1 MGPRFLDLV
10 RSGVQTAG
18 GVVQVSVCGGLAV
31 EVLDSIIDGLSK
43 LSAVMESGGKI
54 AHTTLQLVRGKDKVD
69 PEIKKGIVDLLDNL
83 LEAQQ
88 TNLALQEKLAL
99 LRTELHAMK
108 AAQDDLE
115 RYVLTQ
121 TPGGALVYAVRDPG
135 RTGEPAHTLCANCY
149 TGGKKS
155 VLQALGNLFH
165 RCPACG
171 SDFKT
176 SAGSQMI
183 ASSGDGRRFDGF

>member
-1 MGPRFLDLV
+1 ME
-10 RSGVQTAG
+10 S
-18 GVVQVSVCGGLAV
+18 
-31 EVLDSIIDGLSK
+31 LDSSINGFSK
-43 LSAVMESGGKI
+43 LADVVKSGSEI
-54 AHTTLQLVRGKDKVD
+54 ANATLQLVGRKDKVD
-69 PEIKKGIVDLLDNL
+69 PEIKKGIVDLLDKL

-99 LRTELHAMK
+99 LDAELHAMQ

-115 RYVLTQ
+115 RYVLTR
-121 TPGGALVYAVRDPG
+121 TPGGALVYALRDPG
-135 RTGEPAHTLCANCY
+135 HAAEPAHTLCANCY

-155 VLQALGNLFH
+155 VLQALGDLFH

-183 ASSGDGRRFDGF
+183 ATSGDGRRFDGF